1 MFIDHKLA
9 RFYKEIIRYFTAGVF
24 FSLGRL
30 NMMSNVGGG
39 DDVYVG
45 GEVEGHVDVA
55 TTRSRMKTQTY
66 TLFLLILLCRSFHK
80 LLFHFLYNLHTIPSD
95 FVV

>member
-24 FSLGRL
+24 FPLGRL
-30 NMMSNVGGG
+30 NMMRNVGGG
-39 DDVYVG
+39 DDVYFG
-45 GEVEGHVDVA
+45 GEVERHVDVA

-66 TLFLLILLCRSFHK
+66 TLFLLILLCTSFSQVIVP
-80 LLFHFLYNLHTIPSD
+80 FFM
-95 FVV
+95 